1 MAKNQQRGQRGYH
14 PRQNETRPTRQRF
27 LIVCEGKE
35 TEPNYFNAFRLPKVV
50 VIGDAGNPR
59 AVVQKAIDEQK
70 KEKKKH
76 QEFDQV
82 WCVFDKD
89 EIPAALFR
97 EALQLAKQHHI
108 QVAYS
113 NEAFELWYLLH
124 FNYYDTALSRSE
136 YADRLTNLLG
146 TPYRKNDKAIYQQL
160 KAKQPQAI
168 QNAERL
174 LSQYTP
180 PNPAEDN
187 PSTTVHLLVQ
197 ELNQSLP

>member
-1 MAKNQQRGQRGYH
+1 MGKKGQKGARGYQSRSH
-14 PRQNETRPTRQRF
+14 ELRETRQRF

-35 TEPNYFNAFRLPKVV
+35 TEPNYFNSFRLPKVV

-59 AVVQKAIDEQK
+59 AVVQKAIDRQK
-70 KEKKKH
+70 KER
-76 QEFDQV
+76 EGFDQV

-89 EIPAALFR
+89 EIPAVLFQ

-136 YADRLTNLLG
+136 YVERLTKLLG
-146 TPYRKNDKAIYQQL
+146 MPYRKNDKGIYQQL
-160 KAKQPQAI
+160 KGKQVQAL

-174 LSQYTP
+174 LSQYAP

-197 ELNQSLP
+197 ELNKSLP

>member
-1 MAKNQQRGQRGYH
+1 MAKSHKREQRGYH
-14 PRQNETRPTRQRF
+14 SRQKETRATRQRF

-50 VIGDAGNPR
+50 IIGDAGNPR
-59 AVVQKAIDEQK
+59 AVVQKAIDKQK
-70 KEKKKH
+70 KEP
-76 QEFDQV
+76 EGFDQV

-89 EIPAALFR
+89 EIPAELFR
-97 EALQLAKQHHI
+97 EAWQLAKQHDI

-160 KAKQPQAI
+160 KEKQPQAI
-168 QNAERL
+168 QNAEKL

-197 ELNQSLP
+197 ELNKSLP